1 MNAKVTT
8 EMNTDEVL
16 SGILEIG
23 PNEPSSGLCPIISL
37 ISDATSFGPEP
48 GGNAPDDARKYAVAM
63 TKKGNIA
70 AVRARAGSPAFLPP
84 KKPPTAAVIDPG
96 ILNIPSIII
105 IPKI

>member
-23 PNEPSSGLCPIISL
+23 PNEPSSGSCPIISL

-48 GGNAPDDARKYAVAM
+48 GGNEWVF
-63 TKKGNIA
+63 
-70 AVRARAGSPAFLPP
+70 V
-84 KKPPTAAVIDPG
+84 G
-96 ILNIPSIII
+96 ICGTQRLVFRFIMVL
-105 IPKI
+105 